1 MQVNKLIIGQRGLI
15 STPAVSNLIRSN
27 KVLGGI
33 ILTASHNPGG
43 INYDFGIKYNIENG
57 APAPD
62 SFTNLIYDLS
72 KKITQYKYVLD
83 LECEFSEIGTQTLEV
98 HHYLNSS
105 CFSINSNI
113 SFREIEI

>member
-1 MQVNKLIIGQRGLI
+1 MIIGQRGLI

-43 INYDFGIKYNIENG
+43 IKYDFGIKYNIENG

-62 SFTNLIYDLS
+62 SFTNLVYELS
-72 KKITQYKYVLD
+72 NKINQYKYVND
-83 LECEFSEIGTQTLEV
+83 LECEFSDVGVQSFEV
-98 HHYLNSS
+98 
-105 CFSINSNI
+105 INS
-113 SFREIEI
+113 FP